1 MPNFKISNNKIFLL
15 IAQPLLGDQL
25 MSDLLRMILEPI
37 RYVYFRQKAT
47 LSQKVTLV
55 EDEYRF
61 LVL

>member
-37 RYVYFRQKAT
+37 FGTTILGIKPPLAKK
-47 LSQKVTLV
+47 SPW
-55 EDEYRF
+55 
-61 LVL
+61 